1 MQGHPATNEHRIGTR
16 TQPADCRSG
25 TLLCL
30 VLRLLREQL
39 PLPIHQGTWSPVTAC
54 LGSWAGAPSATD
66 RRDPTYL
73 CSPLGTFSA
82 PWAALAHSR
91 EQYCLAW
98 EAKYLMELGNALETI
113 LSGLANMV
121 AQEALKY
128 TVLSGKHPPAPP
140 HCQLH
145 AHCCHI
151 CARLRLLVS
160 QALYQALGIHRSRGC
175 TPVCEV
181 CGLCGEGTGQQPTTS
196 SHSIYGSYCR
206 VTSNPKTR

>member
-1 MQGHPATNEHRIGTR
+1 MQGHPATNERKAGTQ
-16 TQPADCRSG
+16 TQPADCQHG
-25 TLLCL
+25 TLLHP
-30 VLRLLREQL
+30 VLRLLHEQL

-54 LGSWAGAPSATD
+54 LGSWAGAPSAAD

-82 PWAALAHSR
+82 PWAALARSH

-128 TVLSGKHPPAPP
+128 TVLSGKHPSTPP

-145 AHCCHI
+145 AHCTD
-151 CARLRLLVS
+151 LRLPVS
-160 QALYQALGIHRSRGC
+160 RALCRALGIQRSRGC

-196 SHSIYGSYCR
+196 SHSVSGSYCR
-206 VTSNPKTR
+206 ITSNPKTR